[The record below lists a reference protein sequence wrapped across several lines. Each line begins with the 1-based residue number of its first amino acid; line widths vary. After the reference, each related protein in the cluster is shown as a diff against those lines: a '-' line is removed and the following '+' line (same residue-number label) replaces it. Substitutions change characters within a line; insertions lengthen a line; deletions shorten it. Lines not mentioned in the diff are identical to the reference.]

1 MTDASTDISVVRVVD
16 SIAHPSRLSY
26 FYGFDGFKDKTDP
39 NKVGYPAHF
48 IIGPDHPVVFQ
59 IVAAMKAAC
68 NLMWKNDGPAMYD
81 SLKLKH
87 LLCLK
92 EGSVMK
98 PGEEAYAGK
107 LFIAGNAKKRFT
119 IVGPDRTPVNKSDPF
134 APYSGGYGNGILQ
147 IWAQN
152 NSFGKRIN
160 AQIMG
165 VQFSRH
171 GESLGGG
178 RVASPDDFGVV
189 SAAGADGAAPA
200 AAGAAAGL
208 F

>member
-1 MTDASTDISVVRVVD
+1 MTGTQADPLVIRIVD
-16 SIAHPSRLSY
+16 SPEHPVRLSY
-26 FYGFDGFKDKTDP
+26 FYGFEGFKDKQDP
-39 NKVGYPAHF
+39 KKIGYPAHF
-48 IIGPDHPVVFQ
+48 IFGPKHPVVAQ
-59 IVAAMKAAC
+59 VVAAMQLAANNQWGAKGPEMYEALKA
-68 NLMWKNDGPAMYD
+68 
-81 SLKLKH
+81 KH

-119 IVGPDRTPVNKSDPF
+119 IVGPDRTPVNSSDAF
-134 APYSGGYGNGILQ
+134 APYSGAYGNGIIQ
-147 IWAQN
+147 VWSQD
-152 NSFGKRIN
+152 NSWGKRIN

-178 RVASPDDFGVV
+178 RIANPDDFGIV

-200 AAGAAAGL
+200 AAGNAAGL

>member
-1 MTDASTDISVVRVVD
+1 MTDAPVD
-16 SIAHPSRLSY
+16 LTVKIIDSPQHPSRLSY

-39 NKVGYPAHF
+39 KKIGYPSHF
-48 IIGPDHPVVFQ
+48 IVAPDHP
-59 IVAAMKAAC
+59 IVAEIVAKMKIAC
-68 NLMWKNDGPAMYD
+68 NNQWGTQGPAMYD
-81 SLKLKH
+81 SLKAKH
-87 LLCLK
+87 MLCLK
-92 EGSVMK
+92 EGSIMK

-119 IVGPDRTPVNKSDPF
+119 IVGPDRTPVNSGDAF
-134 APYSGGYGNGILQ
+134 APYSGAFGNGIIQ
-147 IWAQN
+147 IWAQD
-152 NSFGKRIN
+152 NSWGKRVN

-171 GESLGGG
+171 GEPLGGG
-178 RVASPDDFGVV
+178 RVANPDDFGIV

-200 AAGAAAGL
+200 AAGNAAGL